1 MRTKPFLRSLI
12 SFAVLIIL
20 FQCFSTVRAQ
30 SAGQLYLEFVRESL
44 AGLRTQLPE
53 LEVFAAEAASHL
65 AKSEV
70 LIHIRS
76 SGNFS
81 SEMNGRAGGLGVNTK
96 GGSDESMHPDA
107 IFFLAYTADDRSNPG
122 RVGNAGRIK
131 NGYTVLFAAPEVLR
145 AASRKSKYK
154 FKEDSF
160 SAVIDNQTGK
170 RVSFESGGV
179 TYSTASLLNIVN
191 GWVFTGEMTAAL
203 TRLGRMP
210 IFYLSFALDQRNDY
224 IRAGKYSR
232 VLSPGLKY
240 GPMKS
245 FHDDVMISNS
255 EVPGEGMMVIPPL
268 EPGFMGGRYLDILDG
283 YLAAYA
289 DTSFSDIQR
298 IVDRAVRVKAAGGT
312 VFFASIGHTFPSEVP
327 SKERSRGAM
336 HVISQ
341 GWNRDD
347 YTGPGPGTEDLMIVL
362 GMPTF
367 PAARAAFAAEND
379 IELVMLSTEKPTDRG
394 PESYDTNRFLWL
406 ETPWPMEDGAVE
418 IPGYD
423 IKVLPVTGFMNG
435 VLYYTIK
442 AELEQ
447 RLAN

>member
-1 MRTKPFLRSLI
+1 MRSNPNLRSLI
-12 SFAVLIIL
+12 SFAVVFFL
-20 FQCFSTVRAQ
+20 FQGFSSVRAQ
-30 SAGQLYLEFVRESL
+30 SAGQLYLEFVRESV
-44 AGLRTQLPE
+44 AGLRTGLPQLE
-53 LEVFAAEAASHL
+53 EFAEEAASHL
-65 AKSEV
+65 AKSEA

-76 SGNFS
+76 SENFS
-81 SEMNGRAGGLGVNTK
+81 GEMNGRAGGLGVNTK
-96 GGSDESMHPDA
+96 GGSEASMHPDA
-107 IFFLAYTADDRSNPG
+107 VFFLGYTSDDRSKPG
-122 RVGNAGRIK
+122 QVGNAGRIR
-131 NGYTVLFAAPEVLR
+131 NGYTVLFSAPEVLR

-170 RVSFESGGV
+170 REAFKSGGI

-210 IFYLSFALDQRNDY
+210 IYYLSFAIDQRNDY
-224 IRAGKYSR
+224 VRAGKYSR

-245 FHDDVMISNS
+245 FHDDVIISDSLASGN
-255 EVPGEGMMVIPPL
+255 GMMVIPPL
-268 EPGFMGGRYLDILDG
+268 EPGFIGGRYLDILDG

-289 DTSFSDIQR
+289 STNFSDIQR
-298 IVDRAVRVKAAGGT
+298 IVDRAVRVIEAGGT
-312 VFFASIGHTFPSEVP
+312 VFFESIGHTFPNEVH
-327 SKERSRGAM
+327 SKERLRGVL

-367 PAARAAFAAEND
+367 PITRAIFAAENN
-379 IELVMLSTEKPTDRG
+379 IELVMLSTEKPTDRD
-394 PESYDTNRFLWL
+394 PENYDTDQFLWL
-406 ETPWPMEDGAVE
+406 ETPWPMGDGAVE